1 MAIERYTLTSYKYPW
16 TPHRRWPAYGP
27 VQGEEEC
34 LLFARPRDVWME
46 YVGQEKGIFFAEP
59 SWDFVWPARGYKLA
73 LWFEADGSFGGLYGD
88 ICMAPKVNRLTRRVD
103 FLDLD
108 LDVVVRGDGGSPEV
122 VDRDEFEERR
132 QGYPASLAAFAE
144 GALERLLGDI
154 RAGAYPLD
162 RPLDVWRQMLT
173 ATVARI
179 AAGEFEGGGE
189 A

>member
-1 MAIERYTLTSYKYPW
+1 MEIERYVLTSHKYPW

-27 VQGEEEC
+27 VPGEEGC
-34 LLFARPRDVWME
+34 LLFARPTNIWME

-73 LWFEADGSFGGLYGD
+73 LWFQRDGSFGGIYGD
-88 ICMAPKVNRLTRRVD
+88 VCMSPRVDRAARRVD

-108 LDVVVRGDGGSPEV
+108 LDVVCRSEGGPPEV
-122 VDRDEFEERR
+122 VDRDEFAQRR
-132 QGYPASLAAFAE
+132 RGYPASLAAFAE

-154 RAGAYPLD
+154 AAKAYPLD

-173 ATVARI
+173 ETL
-179 AAGEFEGGGE
+179 AGVSAG
-189 A
+189 

>member
-1 MAIERYTLTSYKYPW
+1 MELERYVLTSHKYPW

-27 VQGEEEC
+27 VEGEQGC
-34 LLFARPRDVWME
+34 LLFARPANIWME

-73 LWFEADGSFGGLYGD
+73 LWFQQDGSFGGIYGD
-88 ICMAPKVNRLTRRVD
+88 ICMSPRVDREERRVD

-108 LDVVVRGDGGSPEV
+108 LDVVCRGESGPPEV

-132 QGYPASLAAFAE
+132 GGYPASLAAFAE

-154 RAGAYPLD
+154 TAKAYPLD
-162 RPLDVWRQMLT
+162 RPLDVWRKMLT
-173 ATVARI
+173 ETLGRRS
-179 AAGEFEGGGE
+179 AG
-189 A
+189 